1 MLNDL
6 TDLRK
11 LNPKLTLRKARTYP
25 NLLCK
30 WSLSKAQKM
39 VEVEIR
45 MMVEMKRAQLC
56 ILSPKEFKGYS
67 FQKVKHCVL
76 TLEST
81 SHNCMW

>member
-39 VEVEIR
+39 VEVENKDDGR
-45 MMVEMKRAQLC
+45 DEK
-56 ILSPKEFKGYS
+56 
-67 FQKVKHCVL
+67 
-76 TLEST
+76 ST
-81 SHNCMW
+81 VMHPFP